1 MDKKTFK
8 ALRSSIKIR
17 EEQLMSDTSPTVS
30 AQSGRPFS
38 VGATL
43 SRTMELFTGGFVRFL
58 VLALVPLLPLLL
70 VELAKLSGSLNVRE
84 SGVWS
89 SVLAFLLNPLA
100 NATIL
105 YGAIKEMRGEAFTI
119 GQSFGVVLSRML
131 AIFGVTICVSLFAG
145 IAAIALIFPAFIV
158 ICMLYVAI
166 PSCVIEKLGVF
177 ASMGRSSDLTRGYRW
192 PIFGLILIV
201 WIISIVL
208 SSLVTYMLA
217 MAGGRPI
224 SWVLNFGWQVVSTA
238 FSGVLVA
245 VIYHNLR
252 VAKEGVDVSKIANV
266 FD

>member
-1 MDKKTFK
+1 
-8 ALRSSIKIR
+8 
-17 EEQLMSDTSPTVS
+17 MSDTSPKVS
-30 AQSGRPFS
+30 AESGRPFS

-43 SRTMELFTGGFVRFL
+43 SRTMELFTGGFVRFM
-58 VLALVPLLPLLL
+58 VLATIPLLPLLL
-70 VELAKLSGSLNVRE
+70 VELAKSSGSLNEVE
-84 SGVWS
+84 SGGWS
-89 SVLAFLLNPLA
+89 RILAFLLSPLA

-119 GQSFGVVLSRML
+119 GQSFVVGISRML
-131 AIFGVTICVSLFAG
+131 AIFGVTICVSIFAA
-145 IAAIALIFPAFIV
+145 IAAIALVFPAFIV
-158 ICMLYVAI
+158 MCMLFVAI
-166 PSCVIEKLGVF
+166 PACVIEKLGVF

-192 PIFGLILIV
+192 PIFGLTLII

-208 SSLVTYMLA
+208 ISLAGFMLGLT
-217 MAGGRPI
+217 GGRQI
-224 SWVLNFGWQVVSTA
+224 TWLLNFGWQVVSTA